1 VSARRKIQ
9 SSTEGT
15 PFALAGNSGEADNN
29 GTSRNRMNDPA
40 TLTAVNAEADSSRVA
55 SDLELRP
62 LIPEHTLFGSH
73 MEKRMGGAF
82 SASLAVH
89 ISGVILALIVASL
102 PRADISAPYQP
113 NNPKDIVWLA
123 QPGPGGG
130 GGGGGNQNPAPPQKL
145 QTPGKDQLSVPVQ
158 KKPDFQ
164 KIEQPKEE
172 PKPEPKLEIPA
183 QTMASAIQT
192 QLGPI
197 DGLPAPTASQGSGT
211 GGGGGTGNGTGSGP
225 GTGPGLGPGWGGGT
239 GGGAYRP
246 GSGVEIP
253 RVIREVKPNY
263 TADAMRAKIQGVV
276 ELEAV
281 VLPDGTVGEVNV
293 TRSLDRTF
301 GLDEEA
307 RKAVRQW
314 RFVPGT
320 RLGQPVPVLVTIELT
335 FTLR

>member
-1 VSARRKIQ
+1 
-9 SSTEGT
+9 
-15 PFALAGNSGEADNN
+15 
-29 GTSRNRMNDPA
+29 MNDPA
-40 TLTAVNAEADSSRVA
+40 TQTAVNAEPLGPGGAPA
-55 SDLELRP
+55 AELRP
-62 LIPEHTLFGSH
+62 LIPEHTLFGAH
-73 MEKRMGGAF
+73 MEKRMSGAF

-89 ISGVILALIVASL
+89 LSGLVLAIIIANL
-102 PRADISAPYQP
+102 PRPDVSTPFQP
-113 NNPKDIVWLA
+113 TNTKDIVWLA

-130 GGGGGNQNPAPPQKL
+130 GGGGGNQNPAPAQKL
-145 QTPGKDQLSVPVQ
+145 QTPGKDQLTVPVQ

-197 DGLPAPTASQGSGT
+197 DGLPPATASQGSGS
-211 GGGGGTGNGTGSGP
+211 GGGGGTGTGTGSGP
-225 GTGPGLGPGWGGGT
+225 GNGPGLGPGWGGGT

-246 GSGVEIP
+246 GSGVESP
-253 RVIREVKPNY
+253 RIIREVKPNY

-320 RLGQPVPVLVTIELT
+320 RLGQAVPVLVTIELT

>member
-1 VSARRKIQ
+1 MSLPRGIQ
-9 SSTEGT
+9 SSAEGT
-15 PFALAGNSGEADNN
+15 PFAVAGNPGEADNT
-29 GTSRNRMNDPA
+29 GTPRKRMNEPA
-40 TLTAVNAEADSSRVA
+40 TQTAVNMEASGPAEATPA
-55 SDLELRP
+55 ELRP
-62 LIPEHTLFGSH
+62 LIPEHTLFGAH

-89 ISGVILALIVASL
+89 LSGVLLALIVANL
-102 PRADISAPYQP
+102 PEAASQPYTPQ
-113 NNPKDIVWLA
+113 NVTQLVFLA
-123 QPGPGGG
+123 TPGPGGG
-130 GGGGGNQNPAPPQKL
+130 GGGGGNQRQEPIQKL
-145 QTPGKDQLSVPVQ
+145 QTPGKDQLSVPVA

-164 KIEQPKEE
+164 KIDKPKDE
-172 PKPEPKLEIPA
+172 PKPQPLLEIPA

-192 QLGPI
+192 LPGTLEGVPAMTGSQGP
-197 DGLPAPTASQGSGT
+197 GSGGGSGT
-211 GGGGGTGNGTGSGP
+211 GVGTGSGP
-225 GTGPGLGPGWGGGT
+225 GRGPGLGPGEGGGT
-239 GGGAYRP
+239 GGGYYRP

-281 VLPDGTVGEVNV
+281 VMPDGTVGEVNV

-320 RLGQPVPVLVTIELT
+320 RYGQPVAVLVTIELT

>member
-1 VSARRKIQ
+1 VQAGETP

-15 PFALAGNSGEADNN
+15 PFAVAGESGEADNI
-29 GTSRNRMNDPA
+29 GTSRKRMIDPA
-40 TLTAVNAEADSSRVA
+40 TQTAVNIEPSGPQGTAAA
-55 SDLELRP
+55 ELRP

-89 ISGVILALIVASL
+89 LSGILLAVIVATMPHAASEPYRPQNITQLVFL
-102 PRADISAPYQP
+102 PT
-113 NNPKDIVWLA
+113 
-123 QPGPGGG
+123 PGPGGG
-130 GGGGGNQNPAPPQKL
+130 GGGGGNQRKEPIQKL
-145 QTPGKDQLSVPVQ
+145 QTPGKDQLSVPVA

-164 KIEQPKEE
+164 KIEKPKEE
-172 PKPEPKLEIPA
+172 PKPEPLLEIPA
-183 QTMASAIQT
+183 QTMASAMKTLPGTLEGVPEMTGSQ
-192 QLGPI
+192 GP
-197 DGLPAPTASQGSGT
+197 GSGGGSGT
-211 GGGGGTGNGTGSGP
+211 GVGTGSGP
-225 GTGPGLGPGWGGGT
+225 GQGPGLGPGYGGGT
-239 GGGAYRP
+239 GGGYYRP

-263 TADAMRAKIQGVV
+263 TADAMRAKIQGIV

-281 VLPDGTVGEVNV
+281 VLPDGTVGQVNV

-320 RLGQPVPVLVTIELT
+320 RFGQPVAVLVTIELT